1 MENRQFFKISN
12 VGSKGLELAYSSVRL
27 MREGQSATSAAYV
40 RWFYPL
46 EIRKNGGKTA
56 KNVIF
61 HHARQLW
68 LQMVANGCK
77 RHEEGIAGPPCPQAS
92 IAKLIDG

>member
-1 MENRQFFKISN
+1 
-12 VGSKGLELAYSSVRL
+12 VRL
-27 MREGQSATSAAYV
+27 MREGQSATYAAYV

-61 HHARQLW
+61 YHTRKPW
-68 LQMVANGCK
+68 LQTVANGLQM
-77 RHEEGIAGPPCPQAS
+77 A
-92 IAKLIDG
+92 